1 MAEHVHHLAKICRIC
16 ARLCTSTRRKV
27 PIYSCISYT
36 SDLLIVFGIS
46 ISNDLPS
53 THPTSFCYLCY
64 QTIASYKKALDSGRS
79 YNVCTVVFDGWMS
92 HNDDVCRVCEQGRK
106 CNRGGRPKKIKL
118 DGRPPEIPMRN
129 LVHHIGLIA
138 PPLLVSFTEEPPKL
152 VGNASRDS
160 AMCPLCLE
168 VLNSPIEL
176 VTCGAIVC
184 SKCCCS
190 WLEVKHELVC
200 PCCYGDH
207 LKDAATIRPP
217 CCLALD
223 TLSSISVA
231 CSRCKNKFP
240 LSDYTPHL
248 QSSCQYVPVDGVL
261 QEILHNPVTEPLSPV
276 EMASFP
282 TL

>member
-1 MAEHVHHLAKICRIC
+1 M
-16 ARLCTSTRRKV
+16 STV
-27 PIYSCISYT
+27 S
-36 SDLLIVFGIS
+36 
-46 ISNDLPS
+46 
-53 THPTSFCYLCY
+53 
-64 QTIASYKKALDSGRS
+64 RS
-79 YNVCTVVFDGWMS
+79 PQQPN
-92 HNDDVCRVCEQGRK
+92 
-106 CNRGGRPKKIKL
+106 
-118 DGRPPEIPMRN
+118 
-129 LVHHIGLIA
+129 
-138 PPLLVSFTEEPPKL
+138 
-152 VGNASRDS
+152 
-160 AMCPLCLE
+160 
-168 VLNSPIEL
+168 L

-217 CCLALD
+217 CSLVLD

-276 EMASFP
+276 ESALRTVTFCEVLPAAKSNKRCTSSKDLREGKYLAHNF
-282 TL
+282 